1 MFMYCI
7 KYLVNFKYKTEEFDT
22 LYCLILYNYIKRGNG
37 DAIKVDPANFD
48 WVGESIGQKYGLKFS
63 KDQIINKNQFYMII
77 LISMLRSGRIMR
89 E

>member
-48 WVGESIGQKYGLKFS
+48 
-63 KDQIINKNQFYMII
+63 
-77 LISMLRSGRIMR
+77 
-89 E
+89 